1 MKTGRF
7 PCVEFRVVAW
17 AAFFACLLWL
27 LPMSGRAAEP
37 AKLVLATT
45 TSTADSGLLDFILPD
60 FEQRYNADVE
70 VVAVGTGQALKL
82 GADCNADVVL
92 VHARAQEDKFVADG
106 YGVNRQDVMYNDFV
120 LLGPDSDPAGVKGMT
135 DAAAAFKKIAESGS
149 KFISRGDNSGTHV
162 EEQAIWHT
170 AGIEPAGDWYVSSG
184 QGMGEVLTMAD
195 ELRAYTLSDRG
206 TYLARTLEGTGLV
219 IVVEGDPILFNPY
232 GVIAVN
238 PARCPNVKAKLAD
251 DFITWLISPETQNM
265 IGEFKHPSGQP
276 LFVPAVIEPQV
287 TDNLTKSI
295 GCDMIA
301 NN

>member
-1 MKTGRF
+1 MSTRSQFKVF
-7 PCVEFRVVAW
+7 V
-17 AAFFACLLWL
+17 LLALFSLLNTL
-27 LPMSGRAAEP
+27 LPSPGLAAEP

-45 TSTADSGLLDFILPD
+45 TSTADSGLLGFILPD

-120 LLGPDSDPAGVKGMT
+120 LLGPDSDPAGVKGT
-135 DAAAAFKKIAESGS
+135 TAAAAAFKKIAESGS

-162 EEQAIWHT
+162 KEQAIWQT